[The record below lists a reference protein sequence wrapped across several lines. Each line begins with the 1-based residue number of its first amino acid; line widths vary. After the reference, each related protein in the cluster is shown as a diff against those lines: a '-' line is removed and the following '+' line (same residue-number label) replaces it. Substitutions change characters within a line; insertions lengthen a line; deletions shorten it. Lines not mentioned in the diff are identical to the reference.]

1 MIVKRTETEI
11 TYPHLKAPIEK
22 QKQEY
27 KTEMFEELARDFHK
41 NRFMAPKVI
50 WENEAGC
57 QGRCGN
63 YQYLYDRADCNVKTF
78 CRKSGVGTV
87 MACAKWD
94 IVIK

>member
-27 KTEMFEELARDFHK
+27 KTEMFEKLARDFHK

-57 QGRCGN
+57 
-63 YQYLYDRADCNVKTF
+63 
-78 CRKSGVGTV
+78 
-87 MACAKWD
+87 
-94 IVIK
+94 